1 MNVFQNQKSEKQFL
15 SESPR
20 RLILVTSQLTAYCM
34 ATLHELA
41 LCAAHAGF
49 IPRSLVILLIN
60 SDLF

>member
-34 ATLHELA
+34 ATLHEL
-41 LCAAHAGF
+41 CAAHSGF